1 MPVAGEVFPP
11 LDDQATLAVERR
23 LAEVAQ
29 RFDAGLRDRVTLLL
43 LAAAEAIVKL
53 ADLDLVRY
61 EAGDEE
67 GGHTLAVWEEIAP
80 VMGDT
85 VQHVNEVI
93 AGATSQFPPPPEDE
107 SAGDLDAA
115 FGPDDGAREAEK
127 GTRGAAE
134 QIASLVETVCS
145 AMRRDV
151 TRLGDRLRNPT
162 VMSDPW
168 MLIQDLLEFRGRVR
182 AALGELI
189 YQVCSFVAQVERP
202 DVVPG
207 YLAELENAL
216 LVREATTNLAFLF
229 RGHTRRIAS
238 TPADRVIAVLQDAL
252 KDLHAFSRT
261 RALTHLR
268 TSDKRI
274 FLETRATL
282 YRLAR
287 QSPPNVREVVQ
298 AAENLARFLD
308 SMSVLSRR
316 ENLRLHDRANLAK
329 ANQHVEAAQFNLAT
343 PDAARRELEGAL
355 EAASTLYGRDV
366 HLDAYLRAQRH
377 FPARWLHDAEV
388 ELENLPAG
396 GPALGNV
403 AALIPLTRARRCRK
417 KRPVCEE
424 MKTMKRFALLSALAL
439 ALAARADEGMWTF
452 DNFPVEEGAAEVRLL
467 SRRAVA
473 QRGAA
478 RLGAAGRRVLRQ
490 LRLRPTG
497 W

>member
-29 RFDAGLRDRVTLLL
+29 RFEPGLRDRVTLLL

-67 GGHTLAVWEEIAP
+67 GGHTLALWEEIAP
-80 VMGDT
+80 VMKDT
-85 VQHVNEVI
+85 VEHVNEVI
-93 AGATSQFPPPPEDE
+93 AGAAAQFPPPPEDE

-115 FGPDDGAREAEK
+115 FGPGWGPEK
-127 GTRGAAE
+127 KE
-134 QIASLVETVCS
+134 QAPRQAMGDQVAGLVATVCA
-145 AMRRDV
+145 AMRGDV

-189 YQVCSFVAQVERP
+189 YQVCTFVAQVERP
-202 DVVPG
+202 EVVPG
-207 YLAELENAL
+207 YLAELHNGL

-229 RGHTRRIAS
+229 RGHARRISGA
-238 TPADRVIAVLQDAL
+238 TPDRVLGVLQDAL

-287 QSPPNVREVVQ
+287 QAPPNPREISQ

-308 SMSVLSRR
+308 SMSVVSRR
-316 ENLRLHDRANLAK
+316 ENLRLHDRAELAK
-329 ANQHVEAAQFNLAT
+329 ARRHVEAAQFNLGT
-343 PDAARRELEGAL
+343 PDAARRELDGAL
-355 EAASTLYGRDV
+355 VAAWALYGRDV
-366 HLDAYLRAQRH
+366 HLDAYLRTQRH
-377 FPARWLHDAEV
+377 FPASWLHDAEIA
-388 ELENLPAG
+388 LE
-396 GPALGNV
+396 
-403 AALIPLTRARRCRK
+403 I
-417 KRPVCEE
+417 
-424 MKTMKRFALLSALAL
+424 
-439 ALAARADEGMWTF
+439 
-452 DNFPVEEGAAEVRLL
+452 
-467 SRRAVA
+467 
-473 QRGAA
+473 A
-478 RLGAAGRRVLRQ
+478 RLGALLGGVSQ
-490 LRLRPTG
+490 P
-497 W
+497 